1 MRGFV
6 RSSLLAVSLAAASAP
21 GFAQGLYLPPPPSG
35 PGGEDRVETGSG
47 ARCSQSINSNGSYL
61 DVGMAGSAADA
72 RNSHG
77 TPFFSSNQ
85 GSQALGYVRMT
96 VPLGRRQPRVDCTR
110 LYELEIQRMKRE
122 IELLKLAAE

>member
-6 RSSLLAVSLAAASAP
+6 RSLLLAVSLAAASAP
-21 GFAQGLYLPPPPSG
+21 ASAQGLYRPPPPSG

-61 DVGMAGSAADA
+61 DVGMAGSTANRRDI
-72 RNSHG
+72 HG
-77 TPFFSSNQ
+77 SPFISNDQ

-122 IELLKLAAE
+122 IELLQLAAE